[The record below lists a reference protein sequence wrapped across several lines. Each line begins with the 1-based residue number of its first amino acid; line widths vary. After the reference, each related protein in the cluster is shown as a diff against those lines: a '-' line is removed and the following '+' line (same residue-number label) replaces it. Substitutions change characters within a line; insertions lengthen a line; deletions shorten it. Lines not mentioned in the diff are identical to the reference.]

1 MEWMGETVRSFAT
14 EVDGELSKFI
24 EVISSLKSETP
35 DFRPTSVLPAVLDL
49 GAIMNP
55 GRGCVLAKMC
65 LSHR

>member
-35 DFRPTSVLPAVLDL
+35 
-49 GAIMNP
+49 
-55 GRGCVLAKMC
+55 
-65 LSHR
+65 